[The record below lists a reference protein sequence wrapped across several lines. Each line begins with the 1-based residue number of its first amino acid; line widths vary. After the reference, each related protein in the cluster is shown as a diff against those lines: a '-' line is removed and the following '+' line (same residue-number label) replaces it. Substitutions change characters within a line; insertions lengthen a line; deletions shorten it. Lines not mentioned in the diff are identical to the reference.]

1 MLPYYDRCIILSVK
15 ARGLMRRR
23 YRPNSA
29 EDHPLS
35 AGYPGPD
42 FHRTT
47 ASDLLLPHSS
57 GITRRATLKLMG
69 ATGAAL
75 AVGLPE
81 PFSGLP
87 RRDEPGVVREMR
99 RVLNDAFDG
108 EEMGLSFSYV
118 SPEYTEDFRIE
129 IRQARLYPVASS
141 FKAAVVLY
149 YFLNTPEDEWDAEQG
164 SAMYSMAV
172 FSNNA
177 RTGTVLGDVAQRL
190 GVQNPIVAFNDF
202 ATDPE
207 LLGWTHGLY
216 SWTFNEFP
224 YMPTNGY
231 TDDRYN
237 PTRWD
242 PTNMSNIGLNFS
254 TAAEIATIFRVLATA
269 EANPRWESDPHFR
282 ASILASR
289 ALLGIPALDYL
300 SSLEKAI
307 TYGDH
312 YSKDGTLRPID
323 IGTNVR
329 NDAGVWPMQD
339 GGAYLISFMSARE
352 SDDSVAA
359 ALAVVAEAIR
369 MYDQYLHPN
378 DFRVLTTP
386 SEPVQPGTYNY
397 GFVRRTGVTLYSQPD
412 KNAPTIDNPVRST
425 SIFGTTYLMYGAM
438 VRLNVIDDEWAE
450 VVQDDEWDEAFTW
463 PVYIRMEDVQIVDR
477 TLRTT
482 PIGYVSGAAAGT
494 DKFIILDVIQRNL
507 TLFEGGTPIM
517 RTPVILNFNGTPRQI
532 SFIHRLYLAR
542 DMPNY
547 PGVPFTC
554 FLHGSDYLDES
565 GFAIHGAPWHLWSET
580 VRQYTLIRRVT
591 HGCINIPDW
600 PIQNDYLTEP
610 IRPDEFIFRWAGGMP
625 DPAEERVA
633 LDPGDVAVRVYSF
646 DNPLQEIWNYP
657 RPPSL
662 YGMGVNWRMIM
673 DAREAKPLDVPEYFY
688 EEQKA

>member
-1 MLPYYDRCIILSVK
+1 MS
-15 ARGLMRRR
+15 
-23 YRPNSA
+23 
-29 EDHPLS
+29 
-35 AGYPGPD
+35 
-42 FHRTT
+42 
-47 ASDLLLPHSS
+47 
-57 GITRRATLKLMG
+57 
-69 ATGAAL
+69 
-75 AVGLPE
+75 
-81 PFSGLP
+81 
-87 RRDEPGVVREMR
+87 
-99 RVLNDAFDG
+99 
-108 EEMGLSFSYV
+108 LSFSHIT
-118 SPEYTEDFRIE
+118 PDFIEDCRIE
-129 IRQARLYPVASS
+129 IRQDRLYPVASS

-149 YFLNTPEDEWDAEQG
+149 YFLNTPEAEWDAEQG

-190 GVQNPIVAFNDF
+190 GVKNPIAAFNDF
-202 ATDPE
+202 ATSPD

-216 SWTFNEFP
+216 SWSFDEFP
-224 YMPTNGY
+224 WMPTNGY
-231 TDDRYN
+231 VDDRYN

-242 PTNMSNIGLNFS
+242 ASNMANFGLNFS
-254 TAAEIATIFRVLATA
+254 TASEIATVFRLLATG
-269 EANPRWESDPHFR
+269 ETHPRWESDPHFR

-289 ALLGIPALDYL
+289 SLLAIPAIDYL

-307 TYGDH
+307 TYSDH
-312 YSKDGTLRPID
+312 YSKDGTLRPVD

-352 SDDSVAA
+352 TDDSVALV
-359 ALAVVAEAIR
+359 LAQVAEAIR
-369 MYDQYLHPN
+369 MYEQYLHPN
-378 DFRVLTTP
+378 DFRVLSTP
-386 SEPVQPGTYNY
+386 SVAIQPGTYNY

-412 KNAPTIDNPVRST
+412 LNAPQIPNPVRST

-438 VRLNVIDDEWAE
+438 VRLNVVDNEWAE
-450 VVQDDEWDEAFTW
+450 VVEDDEWDEAFTW
-463 PVYIRMEDVQIVDR
+463 PVYIRLEDVQIVDR
-477 TLRTT
+477 TRATT
-482 PIGYVSGAAAGT
+482 PIGYVTGAAPGT
-494 DKFIILDVIQRNL
+494 DKFIILDVLQRNL
-507 TLFEGGTPIM
+507 TLFEGGTPVL

-547 PGVPFTC
+547 PGVPYTC

-591 HGCINIPDW
+591 HGCINVPDW
-600 PIQNDYLTEP
+600 PVRIEHLGETM
-610 IRPDEFIFRWAGGMP
+610 RPDEFIFRWAGGMP
-625 DPAEERVA
+625 NPAEDRVV
-633 LDPGDVAVRVYSF
+633 LDPGDVPVRVYGF

-662 YGMGVNWRMIM
+662 YGLGVNWRMIM

-688 EEQKA
+688 EEQKV

>member
-1 MLPYYDRCIILSVK
+1 MP
-15 ARGLMRRR
+15 
-23 YRPNSA
+23 
-29 EDHPLS
+29 
-35 AGYPGPD
+35 
-42 FHRTT
+42 
-47 ASDLLLPHSS
+47 SDVTP
-57 GITRRATLKLMG
+57 GITRRTTLKLLG
-69 ATGAAL
+69 TASAAL
-75 AVGLPE
+75 AVGLPG
-81 PFSGLP
+81 PFFGTP
-87 RRDEPGVVREMR
+87 HRDEPGVVREMR
-99 RVLNDAFDG
+99 RVLNDALDG
-108 EEMGLSFSYV
+108 QEMSLSFSHIT
-118 SPEYTEDFRIE
+118 PDFIEDCRIE
-129 IRQARLYPVASS
+129 IRQDRLYPVASS

-149 YFLNTPEDEWDAEQG
+149 YFLNTPEAEWDAEQG

-190 GVQNPIVAFNDF
+190 GVKNPIAAFNDF
-202 ATDPE
+202 ATSPD

-216 SWTFNEFP
+216 SWSFDEFP
-224 YMPTNGY
+224 WMPTNGY
-231 TDDRYN
+231 VDDRYN

-242 PTNMSNIGLNFS
+242 ASNMANFGLNFS
-254 TAAEIATIFRVLATA
+254 TASEIATVFRLLATG
-269 EANPRWESDPHFR
+269 ETHPRWESDPHFR

-289 ALLGIPALDYL
+289 SLLAIPAIDYL

-307 TYGDH
+307 TYSDH
-312 YSKDGTLRPID
+312 YSKDGTLRPVD

-352 SDDSVAA
+352 TDDSVALV
-359 ALAVVAEAIR
+359 LAQVAEAIR
-369 MYDQYLHPN
+369 MYEQYLHPN
-378 DFRVLTTP
+378 DFRVLSTP
-386 SEPVQPGTYNY
+386 SVAIQPGTYNY

-412 KNAPTIDNPVRST
+412 LNAPQIPNPVRST

-438 VRLNVIDDEWAE
+438 VRLNVVDNEWAE
-450 VVQDDEWDEAFTW
+450 VVEDDEWDEAFTW
-463 PVYIRMEDVQIVDR
+463 PVYIRLEDVQIVDR
-477 TLRTT
+477 TRATT
-482 PIGYVSGAAAGT
+482 PIGYVTGAAPGT
-494 DKFIILDVIQRNL
+494 DKFIILDVLQRNL
-507 TLFEGGTPIM
+507 TLFEGGTPVL

-547 PGVPFTC
+547 PGVPYTC

-591 HGCINIPDW
+591 HGCINVPDW
-600 PIQNDYLTEP
+600 PVRIEHLGETM
-610 IRPDEFIFRWAGGMP
+610 RPDEFIFRWAGGMP
-625 DPAEERVA
+625 NPAEDRVV
-633 LDPGDVAVRVYSF
+633 LDPGDVPVRVYGF

-662 YGMGVNWRMIM
+662 YGLGVNWRMIM

-688 EEQKA
+688 EEQKV